1 MPCPLKP
8 WRREIR
14 WAFHRQ
20 PKGHN
25 VGIVCSR
32 PADTIAPVSQRRKNR
47 SSRRQVSQDLRQPNA
62 ALEQKVNPDFHQYPQ
77 EEVPKGDALFAQA
90 SSPLPLAMVA

>member
-1 MPCPLKP
+1 M
-8 WRREIR
+8 
-14 WAFHRQ
+14 
-20 PKGHN
+20 
-25 VGIVCSR
+25 
-32 PADTIAPVSQRRKNR
+32 
-47 SSRRQVSQDLRQPNA
+47 SQDLRQPNA